1 MHDQLLNHIR
11 LFRTLCVAC
20 QAPLSMESSGQ
31 EFWSG
36 LPFSPPGDLPELRL
50 NRHLLHPPHWQQESF
65 TNEPL
70 GKSKLIA
77 YTQLYYN
84 IYLNFC

>member
-20 QAPLSMESSGQ
+20 QAPLSVESSGQ

-36 LPFSPPGDLPELRL
+36 LPFSPPGDLPDPGIEPTSPASPALAGGFFTTA
-50 NRHLLHPPHWQQESF
+50 PPGKPKYKSNCSF
-65 TNEPL
+65 AL
-70 GKSKLIA
+70 
-77 YTQLYYN
+77 
-84 IYLNFC
+84 LNFAV